1 MKDISRDQ
9 WHKEWGWLGVEREII
24 HTKMPKKVVLGY
36 AIQSHIHVTDIWTK
50 KTHHYIRFIQ
60 TLFFHTIDISH
71 RNLKQTCNTRFLR
84 RDSIL
89 TAYSVLLWI
98 LRRFCRKNLE
108 KACSTGLYKHTRIEP
123 VGKPYREVC
132 LRSELWPWMV
142 HQPNSW
148 SKHPGTRIEQ
158 VLAYCRDEQKYVGC
172 IELLFC
178 LTVTMTFGVQTW
190 NFIGLMDEIVPIYPP
205 SFTEIRSKIRE
216 K

>member
-1 MKDISRDQ
+1 MLIIELSFFA
-9 WHKEWGWLGVEREII
+9 HKWNDCSQILFDSWWPWPLTFGYETVYSSSSCHDLFTYQVWRRSVEKQRRYRGTNPSGKERKII
-24 HTKMPKKVVLGY
+24 IK
-36 AIQSHIHVTDIWTK
+36 
-50 KTHHYIRFIQ
+50 
-60 TLFFHTIDISH
+60 
-71 RNLKQTCNTRFLR
+71 
-84 RDSIL
+84 
-89 TAYSVLLWI
+89 
-98 LRRFCRKNLE
+98 
-108 KACSTGLYKHTRIEP
+108 TRIEP

-158 VLAYCRDEQKYVGC
+158 VPAYCRDEQEYVGC

-190 NFIGLMDEIVPIYPP
+190 KFIGLVDVILPIYQP

>member
-1 MKDISRDQ
+1 MKVNHNAKQKYEIHCIYLIVSLS
-9 WHKEWGWLGVEREII
+9 WHLVRGRRRIVRVELTGEAWRTRRMYGEHWQCCGEPDPLSGHSSLLEYLSTTIKE
-24 HTKMPKKVVLGY
+24 
-36 AIQSHIHVTDIWTK
+36 
-50 KTHHYIRFIQ
+50 
-60 TLFFHTIDISH
+60 
-71 RNLKQTCNTRFLR
+71 
-84 RDSIL
+84 
-89 TAYSVLLWI
+89 
-98 LRRFCRKNLE
+98 
-108 KACSTGLYKHTRIEP
+108 TRIEP

-132 LRSELWPWMV
+132 LRSELWPWMA

>member
-1 MKDISRDQ
+1 MTELSNQKAD
-9 WHKEWGWLGVEREII
+9 ERKIRII
-24 HTKMPKKVVLGY
+24 
-36 AIQSHIHVTDIWTK
+36 I
-50 KTHHYIRFIQ
+50 
-60 TLFFHTIDISH
+60 
-71 RNLKQTCNTRFLR
+71 
-84 RDSIL
+84 
-89 TAYSVLLWI
+89 
-98 LRRFCRKNLE
+98 
-108 KACSTGLYKHTRIEP
+108 TRIEP

-132 LRSELWPWMV
+132 LRSELWHWMA

-190 NFIGLMDEIVPIYPP
+190 KFIGLMDVILPIYQP